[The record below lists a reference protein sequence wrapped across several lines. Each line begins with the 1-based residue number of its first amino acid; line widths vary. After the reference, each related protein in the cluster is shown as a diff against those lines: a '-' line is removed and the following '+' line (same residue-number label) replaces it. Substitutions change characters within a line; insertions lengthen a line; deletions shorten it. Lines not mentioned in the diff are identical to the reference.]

1 MSWVKGLFGSG
12 EKSPLPD
19 LSGLLVD
26 MHSHLIPG
34 IDDGVQSMEESLN
47 MIRQLHSFG
56 YKKLITTP
64 HINVRF
70 PNTPEI
76 IKNGLT
82 LVKEMVEKEKIPVS
96 IEAAAEYY
104 IEDGIE
110 KIIGEGNLLTFG
122 NKSILVEL
130 SYFIPYPAFSNVIY
144 ELQMASYDVIL
155 AHAERYTYWHNKFA
169 EYENLKA
176 RDVKLQ
182 VNFSSLTGYYS
193 IPVRNTARTL
203 IDNGWIDY
211 AGTDV
216 HNQQYLKLLKQGL
229 RDKYAEKLLAS
240 GTLKN
245 KSLL

>member
-1 MSWVKGLFGSG
+1 MSWITELFGAG
-12 EKSPLPD
+12 EKNPLPD

-47 MIRQLHSFG
+47 MIRQLQSLG

-64 HINVRF
+64 HINQRF

-76 IKNGLT
+76 ISNGLT
-82 LVKEMVEKEKIPVS
+82 LVKDAVIKADIDVS
-96 IEAAAEYY
+96 IEVAAEYF
-104 IEDGIE
+104 IEEGIE
-110 KIIGEGNLLTFG
+110 RIINADNLITFG

-130 SYFIPYPAFSNVIY
+130 SYFMPYPAFSAIIY
-144 ELQMASYDVIL
+144 DLQMKGYDVIL
-155 AHAERYTYWHNKFA
+155 AHAERYSYWHKKLD

-193 IPVRNTARTL
+193 MGVRNTARTL

-216 HNQQYLKLLKQGL
+216 HNQQYLNNLKKGL
-229 RDKYAEKLLAS
+229 SDKYTEKLFTS
-240 GTLKN
+240 GVLKN
-245 KSLL
+245 KTLL